1 MPTLCRDK
9 CRVCFLC
16 IGNCASGFDRVPCQV
31 PLQGQLLRKLTRYS
45 TSFCRP
51 SRRLYVF
58 GTTAPPHSHP
68 ASLDLNEK
76 NRVENL
82 NCQFVLM
89 SNFLNITDDV
99 GIGLISLVVS
109 QLVALPRPMDTVKGG
124 RAGHGN

>member
-1 MPTLCRDK
+1 MSSTPAGSAPEKTD
-9 CRVCFLC
+9 
-16 IGNCASGFDRVPCQV
+16 
-31 PLQGQLLRKLTRYS
+31 PLQYELLPAKPPVVRVRYHR
-45 TSFCRP
+45 TPR
-51 SRRLYVF
+51 
-58 GTTAPPHSHP
+58 THP
-68 ASLDLNEK
+68 ASLLLNEK